1 MTITALAEL
10 LGVGQAGDD
19 FTSELFRIHETIEA
33 EGGPR
38 QPVCLAINRSDYMLH
53 VPEDG
58 VTAPHLLQVSL
69 VAETGVIPCHI
80 TSHRTAVQV
89 DIDGHSFS
97 YCTYV

>member
-1 MTITALAEL
+1 MVGEDDAAACLTF
-10 LGVGQAGDD
+10 VGQAGDD
-19 FTSELFRIHETIEA
+19 FTSELVRIHEIIES

-69 VAETGVIPCHI
+69 MPNHVGN
-80 TSHRTAVQV
+80 
-89 DIDGHSFS
+89 
-97 YCTYV
+97 

>member
-1 MTITALAEL
+1 MTIT
-10 LGVGQAGDD
+10 VCWTRRRWQAGDD
-19 FTSELFRIHETIEA
+19 FTSELVRIHETIEA

-69 VAETGVIPCHI
+69 VENDHI
-80 TSHRTAVQV
+80 M
-89 DIDGHSFS
+89 
-97 YCTYV
+97 